1 MKREKKSK
9 NTDVEK
15 HRFLIFIKNS
25 RQHSNL
31 LKVYI
36 HKCYKIKRF
45 EALNGESKP
54 PLKPLKN
61 LILPPSQI
69 KALTSLN

>member
-1 MKREKKSK
+1 MKCSEKKKSK

-31 LKVYI
+31 LNVYI
-36 HKCYKIKRF
+36 HK